1 MQLARRL
8 LTSVYTLCRK
18 TVTTPGGG
26 GGKDMYVTKL
36 KFYSFNLL

>member
-18 TVTTPGGG
+18 TVTTPGG
-26 GGKDMYVTKL
+26 KDMYVTKL

>member
-26 GGKDMYVTKL
+26 GKDMYVTKL